1 WLAHRSLTDE
11 TADGRKDGDQ
21 AKDLTDHQLA
31 SEFVGAGDHHVAV
44 GKGQRHRLLAKDIL
58 PSAERSEDDVLV
70 GEVRGCHDDPID
82 GRVREDRRHIQD
94 DDVLRLGRECRE
106 KLNLEMAATPAMLD
120 FALRLQPAEVCL
132 VPENRAEVTTEGGLD
147 AVAKINS
154 LRPMIQKLNQ
164 ANVLVSLF
172 LDPDP
177 RQIDAA
183 ATLQAPVIEL
193 HTGRFA
199 DADPTQRPSA
209 FTKLREASQKAH
221 QLKIQV
227 NAGHGLRLSNLPD
240 LLSLPHLHTLNIGH
254 SLVTH
259 ALQVGLEQSVR
270 DFLQAITK
278 K

>member
-1 WLAHRSLTDE
+1 MIRLGVNIDHLATLR
-11 TADGRKDGDQ
+11 Q
-21 AKDLTDHQLA
+21 ARYRVPIPGVVP
-31 SEFVGAGDHHVAV
+31 E
-44 GKGQRHRLLAKDIL
+44 
-58 PSAERSEDDVLV
+58 P
-70 GEVRGCHDDPID
+70 DPIPAALLCLSA
-82 GRVREDRRHIQD
+82 GAHSITVHLREDRRHIQD
-94 DDVLRLGRECRE
+94 DDVLQLGQECRE

-120 FALRLQPAEVCL
+120 FALRLRPAEVCF

-154 LRPMIQKLNQ
+154 LRPMVQRLTQ
-164 ANVLVSLF
+164 ANILVSLF

-221 QLKIQV
+221 ELKIQV

-240 LLSLPHLHTLNIGH
+240 LLSLPHLHTINIGH
-254 SLVTH
+254 SLVAH
-259 ALQVGLEQSVR
+259 AINVGLEQSVR
-270 DFLQAITK
+270 DFLQAIRK